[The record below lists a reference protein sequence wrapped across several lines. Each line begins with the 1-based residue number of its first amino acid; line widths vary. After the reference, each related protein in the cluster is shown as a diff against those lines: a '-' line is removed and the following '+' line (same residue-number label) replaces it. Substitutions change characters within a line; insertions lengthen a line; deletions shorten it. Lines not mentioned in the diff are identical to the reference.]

1 MRTRRLPGG
10 VRLSKYQ
17 SAVELHGTIM
27 EDRRRF
33 VNSRAAGGRRMA
45 HKPSGGRMIGLWNVS
60 HPTD

>member
-17 SAVELHGTIM
+17 SAVELHGAIM

-33 VNSRAAGGRRMA
+33 VNSRAAGGRPA
-45 HKPSGGRMIGLWNVS
+45 GGGRRISRPEVV
-60 HPTD
+60 

>member
-17 SAVELHGTIM
+17 SAVELHGVIM

-33 VNSRAAGGRRMA
+33 VNSRAARGRRTA
-45 HKPSGGRMIGLWNVS
+45 H
-60 HPTD
+60 